1 MQKFDL
7 YRVHEVFVVIHVA
20 VLIVACVDAASSE
33 DDGQGK
39 LNINY
44 EHVIVNVVSFLHAT
58 ITVLVKPVSYCCAT
72 VIFFHC
78 AFHAIILMPVVA
90 DLPKD

>member
-1 MQKFDL
+1 
-7 YRVHEVFVVIHVA
+7 VFVVIHVA

-78 AFHAIILMPVVA
+78 SFHAVILMPVVA